1 MKAESVTTRAAG
13 PARLLIVD
21 DHEITRSGLCRML
34 AGEPDLA
41 VIGEAGSGREAVEL
55 TRQLR
60 PNLVLMDIRM
70 PDLDGIAAT
79 RAIKQQCPRTSVI
92 MVTIYENP
100 DYLYQALKAGAAGYL
115 LKDATKQQVVQAMR
129 QVLQGESPL
138 PPGLATQLLQR
149 LLTEGSQRSQE
160 QLVEPL
166 TGREEEVLRLL
177 AEGLTNPEIAYQL
190 QLSLA
195 TVKVHVGHIIAK
207 LGVSDRTQAVVRA
220 IHLGLLS
227 DVGNDA
233 GTQR

>member
-1 MKAESVTTRAAG
+1 MKAEPVATRAAG

-21 DHEITRSGLCRML
+21 DHEITRSGLRRML

-41 VIGEAGSGREAVEL
+41 VIGETGSGREAVEL
-55 TRQLR
+55 SCQLQ

-79 RAIKQQCPRTSVI
+79 RAIKQQCPQTSVI

-115 LKDATKQQVVQAMR
+115 LKDATKQQVVQAVR
-129 QVLQGESPL
+129 QVLQGESLL

-149 LLTEGSQRSQE
+149 LLAERSQRSEE
-160 QLVEPL
+160 QWVEPL